1 MGFYLFKVLVFL
13 IALIYLEQ
21 TPFTTELRIFTR
33 NYCQRLTS
41 AVSPRMLSYIRL
53 PKPVWLTLGFLF
65 SGLGIAGIILPMMP
79 GLVFFIA
86 ASFCF
91 AKSSRKFLRKII
103 GHPKIGPQVMDWKRG
118 RGMRMR
124 TKLWAIFLVTSS
136 LTYSIFFMVELVWV
150 KWIILVSILGIDGYI
165 LSVKTRKP
173 DPRVLSL
180 KTSKREH
187 VPENSNSHT

>member
-1 MGFYLFKVLVFL
+1 M
-13 IALIYLEQ
+13 
-21 TPFTTELRIFTR
+21 LR
-33 NYCQRLTS
+33 
-41 AVSPRMLSYIRL
+41 YIRL
-53 PKPVWLTLGFLF
+53 PKPVWLTFGFIF

-103 GHPKIGPQVMDWKRG
+103 GHPKIGPQIMDWKRG
-118 RGMRMR
+118 KGMHLR

-150 KWIILVSILGIDGYI
+150 KWIILVSILCIDGYI
-165 LSVKTRKP
+165 LSVKTRKSP
-173 DPRVLSL
+173 NPVLPL
-180 KTSKREH
+180 KTSIRNH
-187 VPENSNSHT
+187 VPEKSNSHS